1 MKARIAN
8 FLNDTDLATKND
20 LKVILITTAIISLFL
35 SFSQVLVDPVI
46 NSDGI
51 LYVQAGSF
59 IQNNEWALASKLYNW
74 LFYPYILANISTL
87 FSISLEHSAY
97 VVNAFF
103 SAITCVSFVLIVK
116 EFGGK
121 NKAILCF
128 SSVIILCFPNLNE
141 YRNMVIRDHGYW
153 AFYLLGCYFFI
164 RAYKKPSVKTLTF
177 LISSLTLAS
186 LFRVEGGFFLLTLPL
201 LLLFRH
207 LSTLKKSSLLVI
219 LIIAVTLVG
228 IFTYSDT
235 YQTINVSGFTKTKQ
249 LERAIL
255 APVTKISSALNITET
270 YINKL
275 SPQGFSND
283 YSATVLSFIFIL
295 ILFTE
300 IFSATSPLYAIT
312 LSFALFKSKGVLKH
326 PLIRPWIYLVS
337 INIIILCG
345 FLVSRYFIAG
355 RYPIALALTLIIPL
369 PFLAQWVYQ
378 KYQHK
383 NISSKENKLSKVT
396 ATLFIILSIDGLVST
411 GASKEYLKDAG
422 QWVASS
428 TKEQKGT
435 IFTNNQFVSFY
446 AGNQKGK
453 RIKEPNFDTLLHKIK
468 KGKLKEFD
476 ILAIQIN
483 RKNLDEKPILLD
495 TLLMKPI
502 KIFENNKG
510 DSVLVFKQ

>member
-20 LKVILITTAIISLFL
+20 LKVILITTSIISLFL

-164 RAYKKPSVKTLTF
+164 RAYKKPSVKTVTF

-283 YSATVLSFIFIL
+283 
-295 ILFTE
+295 
-300 IFSATSPLYAIT
+300 
-312 LSFALFKSKGVLKH
+312 
-326 PLIRPWIYLVS
+326 
-337 INIIILCG
+337 
-345 FLVSRYFIAG
+345 
-355 RYPIALALTLIIPL
+355 
-369 PFLAQWVYQ
+369 
-378 KYQHK
+378 
-383 NISSKENKLSKVT
+383 
-396 ATLFIILSIDGLVST
+396 
-411 GASKEYLKDAG
+411 
-422 QWVASS
+422 
-428 TKEQKGT
+428 
-435 IFTNNQFVSFY
+435 
-446 AGNQKGK
+446 
-453 RIKEPNFDTLLHKIK
+453 
-468 KGKLKEFD
+468 
-476 ILAIQIN
+476 
-483 RKNLDEKPILLD
+483 
-495 TLLMKPI
+495 
-502 KIFENNKG
+502 
-510 DSVLVFKQ
+510 